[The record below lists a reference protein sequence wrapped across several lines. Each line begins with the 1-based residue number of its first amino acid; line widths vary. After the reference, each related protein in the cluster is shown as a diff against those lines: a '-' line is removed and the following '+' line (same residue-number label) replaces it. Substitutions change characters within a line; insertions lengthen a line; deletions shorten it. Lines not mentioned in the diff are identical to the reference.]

1 MRPSPPSSTRRRCAE
16 AAALLLFA
24 ALAMGCASSSTLRFR
39 CASAINDGLLLTTD
53 VITIQDSEIAAIR
66 EQGDQWFYSDLRRQ
80 LEPRTQ
86 TVAVE
91 GGCDTAVQIAP
102 RKGYDVLAVISD
114 YKAGGSSA
122 GNMQFL
128 RKEQWKG
135 KTLQVQV
142 GAGALTIQGG
152 S

>member
-1 MRPSPPSSTRRRCAE
+1 MKIRRYARTGG
-16 AAALLLFA
+16 LLLLA

-39 CASAINDGLLLTTD
+39 CEPVINDELLLTTD
-53 VITIQDSEIAAIR
+53 VITVQESEIAAIR
-66 EQGDQWFYSDLRRQ
+66 EQGDQWFYSELRRQ
-80 LEPRTQ
+80 LEPRTR

-114 YKAGGSSA
+114 YKATGSST
-122 GNMQFL
+122 GNMRFL
-128 RKEQWKG
+128 RKEEWKG
-135 KTLQVQV
+135 KKLQVQV

-152 S
+152 R